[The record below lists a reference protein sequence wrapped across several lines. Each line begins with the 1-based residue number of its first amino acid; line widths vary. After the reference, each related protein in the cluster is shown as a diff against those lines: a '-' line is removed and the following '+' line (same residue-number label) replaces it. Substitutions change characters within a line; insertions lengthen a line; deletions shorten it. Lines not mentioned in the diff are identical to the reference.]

1 MSKQL
6 LSKKG
11 FLKFCLNLKQLNT
24 ESIFNIIKHNVKMR
38 GHFSCIFFPLEL
50 GVEAPKVEVCNQ
62 PKDDE
67 SGELVLGVGGGGLQA
82 RFSEAKKA
90 LPKILREQEEKLA
103 LAKRFAMEQSVQ
115 HVRNNFKISHSKHT
129 MYLCSLHLN

>member
-1 MSKQL
+1 MHRKCWLYLASSL
-6 LSKKG
+6 
-11 FLKFCLNLKQLNT
+11 
-24 ESIFNIIKHNVKMR
+24 
-38 GHFSCIFFPLEL
+38 LEL
-50 GVEAPKVEVCNQ
+50 GVEAPKVVVSDQ

-90 LPKILREQEEKLA
+90 LPQIVREQEERLA

-115 HVRNNFKISHSKHT
+115 HVRKIMIHSLK
-129 MYLCSLHLN
+129 LPEPVGN